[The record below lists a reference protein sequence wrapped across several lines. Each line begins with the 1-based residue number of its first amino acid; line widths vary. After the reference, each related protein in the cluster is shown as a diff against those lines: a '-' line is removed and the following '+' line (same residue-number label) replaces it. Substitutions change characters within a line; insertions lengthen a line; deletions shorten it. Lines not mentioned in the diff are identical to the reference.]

1 MKKYHR
7 GLVSVI
13 ITTHNRKEMLVKAIE
28 SVLGQTYKKLECIV
42 VDDASTD
49 GTREHITEYI
59 NNKRILYYY
68 ISENESR
75 GGNYARNVGLE
86 NASGDVVAFLDDDDE
101 WLSTKIEK
109 QLFKLS
115 EENQFVYCGRIFGTG
130 IDFHKLYE
138 EDIENCKYKE
148 GNLSKEVLVH
158 VIGVTSTIMVKHQ
171 LIDKVGKFDE
181 NLKAWQEYDLCIRL
195 LQNTKAAIV
204 RENLVLYRMQIDD
217 KSRNTNNIDKWIEST
232 QLIEKKYKE
241 LFKQLGLMDCLR
253 RKLYKCIDG
262 YNRAKNANNVF
273 LKRKYWFSI
282 VLNPAVVMI
291 AVIKKLCPNSGL

>member
-130 IDFHKLYE
+130 IEFYKLYE
-138 EDIENCKYKE
+138 EDIKNCKYKE
-148 GNLSKEVLVH
+148 GDLSKEVLVH

-262 YNRAKNANNVF
+262 CNRAKNANNVF

>member
-101 WLSTKIEK
+101 WTKDKIEK
-109 QLFKLS
+109 QMQAIKASDNIGL
-115 EENQFVYCGRIFGTG
+115 VYQNYI
-130 IDFHKLYE
+130 
-138 EDIENCKYKE
+138 KY
-148 GNLSKEVLVH
+148 NL
-158 VIGVTSTIMVKHQ
+158 
-171 LIDKVGKFDE
+171 
-181 NLKAWQEYDLCIRL
+181 
-195 LQNTKAAIV
+195 
-204 RENLVLYRMQIDD
+204 
-217 KSRNTNNIDKWIEST
+217 
-232 QLIEKKYKE
+232 
-241 LFKQLGLMDCLR
+241 
-253 RKLYKCIDG
+253 
-262 YNRAKNANNVF
+262 
-273 LKRKYWFSI
+273 
-282 VLNPAVVMI
+282 
-291 AVIKKLCPNSGL
+291 

>member
-130 IDFHKLYE
+130 IEFYKLYE
-138 EDIENCKYKE
+138 EDIKNCKYKE
-148 GNLSKEVLVH
+148 GDLSKEVLVH

>member
-130 IDFHKLYE
+130 IEFYKLYE
-138 EDIENCKYKE
+138 EDIKNCKYKE
-148 GNLSKEVLVH
+148 GDLSKEVLVH

-204 RENLVLYRMQIDD
+204 REDLVLYRMQIDD

-291 AVIKKLCPNSGL
+291 AVIKKLCPNGGL

>member
-232 QLIEKKYKE
+232 QLIEKKYKD